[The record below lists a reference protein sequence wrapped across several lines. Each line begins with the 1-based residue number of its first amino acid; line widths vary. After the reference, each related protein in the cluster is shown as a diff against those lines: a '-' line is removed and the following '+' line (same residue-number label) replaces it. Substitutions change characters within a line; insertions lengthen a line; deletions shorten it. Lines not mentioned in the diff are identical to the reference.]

1 MGLIKN
7 KKVQNIWF
15 FTHEFYWFVARN
27 SLKPKILQAYF
38 IQIMKASLNSQM
50 NGDVER
56 LCKDILTQT
65 HNSITELRNLLE
77 LYSLFHE
84 IFLPV
89 YIDLTTNDP
98 LSVCAL
104 QCNVLVFFCFFFP
117 YFTLVSDLSLF
128 HVAIFSCCNISTLH
142 SFCISIFSCSTFSV
156 LYYFYVALS
165 SFCILSCCT
174 LSTLHFSLVALY
186 RVPVFIFFVLHICH
200 VHF

>member
-1 MGLIKN
+1 
-7 KKVQNIWF
+7 
-15 FTHEFYWFVARN
+15 
-27 SLKPKILQAYF
+27 
-38 IQIMKASLNSQM
+38 M

-104 QCNVLVFFCFFFP
+104 
-117 YFTLVSDLSLF
+117 
-128 HVAIFSCCNISTLH
+128 
-142 SFCISIFSCSTFSV
+142 
-156 LYYFYVALS
+156 
-165 SFCILSCCT
+165 
-174 LSTLHFSLVALY
+174 
-186 RVPVFIFFVLHICH
+186 
-200 VHF
+200 